1 MESLKPAVPGRAD
14 AATLELARQLLNRNE
29 HRQVIEML
37 SPLLEQNPD
46 HAEALFVRGTAWLE
60 LQGLTE
66 ARRDLVRAAELN
78 PGDPRIFYNLSL
90 TYWIEGNV
98 ARTIELCQAALA
110 AGECHPAH
118 VLMSNIELSGDD
130 YFQLLHRLQHHLKP
144 RTYLEVGVFKGSS
157 LRLVAPEVIAIG
169 VDPEP
174 ILQQPL
180 GPNQRVFRET
190 SDHFFE
196 THDVR
201 AELGG
206 PVEFAFID
214 GMHLFEYALRDFI
227 NLERLCTPDSTIV
240 VHDCY
245 PLDRR
250 TAERE
255 RVTMFWSGDI
265 WRLILLLKKYR
276 PDLEVHTIATPPTGL
291 GLIRNLD
298 PASRVL
304 ADNLERICAEF
315 KALDYAVLE
324 DAKQHKLNLFPNDWA
339 AIQPMLDARARGA
352 MERTP

>member
-1 MESLKPAVPGRAD
+1 MQSLKPAKPGHAD
-14 AATLELARQLLNRNE
+14 AATLELARVMLKRNE
-29 HRQVIEML
+29 HQQVIETL
-37 SPLLEQNPD
+37 SPLIERSPD
-46 HAEALFVRGTAWLE
+46 HADALFVRGTAWLE
-60 LQGLTE
+60 LQNMTA
-66 ARRDLVRAAELN
+66 ARDDLERAARLN
-78 PGDPRIFYNLSL
+78 PKDPRIFYNLSL

-98 ARTIELCQAALA
+98 AKTIALCKAALA

-118 VLMSNIELSGDD
+118 LLMSNIELNGDD
-130 YFQLLHRLQHHLKP
+130 YFQLLHRLQHYLKP

-174 ILQQPL
+174 ILQHPP
-180 GPNQRVFRET
+180 GPNQRVFSET
-190 SDHFFE
+190 SDHYFE

-201 AELGG
+201 AEMGG
-206 PVEFAFID
+206 QPIDFAFID

-227 NLERLCTPDSTIV
+227 NLERLCAPDSTIV

-245 PLDRR
+245 PLDRK

-276 PDLEVHTIATPPTGL
+276 PDLEIHTIATPPTGL
-291 GLIRNLD
+291 GMIRNLD

-315 KALDYAVLE
+315 KALDYTVLDE
-324 DAKQHKLNLFPNDWA
+324 GKQEKLNLFPNDWN
-339 AIQPMLDARARGA
+339 AIQPMLEARSKRAGR
-352 MERTP
+352 MQ